1 MRGIKFVS
9 DSGNTGYGRAGRA
22 YLRALRGC
30 GVPVTWMPMVIGN
43 KWKMWL
49 EPYEGTELEGD
60 EFSDLV
66 NRNLEYDTVIV
77 HLIPEYFMRWRSIER
92 NKRVIGMTV
101 WELDVVP
108 KIWMEWLN
116 QLDGVI
122 VPCHWNRKLFLEAG
136 VTVPIHVVPHLTE
149 SVGVAPPSRLAGI
162 SSDDFVFY
170 TIAAWRERNAPHL
183 TLMSFLAEFSA
194 HDRAVLVIKTASI
207 NERWQAKG
215 FWDFQIKR
223 WFEDTRR
230 DYNRVR
236 KQAQSTAR
244 VLLVTEDWTAEQINA
259 LHQRGDCYV
268 SMTRTEGWGLG
279 AYEAAQA
286 GKPVVITG
294 HGGQLDF
301 LPASMAYHVDYRL
314 IPFTEGTWGELG
326 ANWAEPDLAMGGK
339 LMRSVFE
346 NPEDARRRGKMLK
359 SHVEE
364 HFRTDRIVQELL
376 GFLGSIR

>member
-43 KWKMWL
+43 KWRMWL
-49 EPYEGTELEGD
+49 EPYEGAELEGD

-66 NRNLEYDTVIV
+66 NRSLDYDTVIV

-108 KIWMEWLN
+108 KIWVEWLN

-122 VPCHWNRKLFLEAG
+122 VPCQWNRKLFLEAG
-136 VTVPIHVVPHLTE
+136 VNVPIHVVPHLVE
-149 SVGVAPPSRLAGI
+149 PVLATQQQLPGI
-162 SSDDFVFY
+162 AEDDYVFY

-183 TLMSFLAEFSA
+183 TLMSFLSEFGA
-194 HDRAVLVIKTASI
+194 QDRAVLVIKTACI
-207 NERWQAKG
+207 NERWHAKG
-215 FWDFQIKR
+215 FWDFQVKR

-230 DYNRVR
+230 DYNRFR
-236 KQAQSTAR
+236 KQSQSTAR

-286 GKPVVITG
+286 GNPVVITG

-301 LPASMAYHVDYRL
+301 LPASLAYHVDYQL
-314 IPFTEGTWGELG
+314 VPFTEGTWGELG

-346 NPEDARRRGKMLK
+346 NPEDARRRGRMLK
-359 SHVEE
+359 SYVEE
-364 HFRTDRIVQELL
+364 HFRTDLIVQELL
-376 GFLGSIR
+376 SFLRSIR